1 MQPFLTVDQVKLLK
15 HDNVVGQTDEDLGTI
30 EAFDVE
36 LETIEAI
43 VPTYLVR
50 YRKGGQFSEDPE
62 IVS

>member
-1 MQPFLTVDQVKLLK
+1 M
-15 HDNVVGQTDEDLGTI
+15 VGHTDEDLDTI

-36 LETIEAI
+36 LESIEAI

-50 YRKGGQFSEDPE
+50 YRKGGQFAEDPE